1 MKSSRMSVAVG
12 IVALIAAIAY
22 NVLAEEPAINPAKVT
37 TPQIAVYGT
46 TYDNTIAGNLNIAG
60 TLTTTGTVTSAAL
73 LKCYGYAVDVGPSAS
88 QVYMT
93 QVGTNNCAG
102 GTIQTNTFSPV
113 YIATPTVIYKFSA
126 VDKLST
132 NTMTV
137 STNQFLVNS
146 AAATGDWIAYGRIK

>member
-37 TPQIAVYGT
+37 TPQIVVYGT

-73 LKCYGYAVDVGPSAS
+73 LKSYGYAVGVGASAS
-88 QVYMT
+88 LVYMT
-93 QVGTNNCAG
+93 QVGTNAADG
-102 GTIQTNTFSPV
+102 GTIQTNAFSPV
-113 YIATPTVIYKFSA
+113 FIATPTVIYRFSA
-126 VDKLST
+126 VDKPST
-132 NTMTV
+132 NTITV
-137 STNQFLVNS
+137 STNQFLLNS
-146 AAATGDWIAYGRIK
+146 APVAGDWIAYGRIK